1 MEDNSTTVQPD
12 SGNDVYADQGQGS
25 ESSGLYD
32 LSSIPEQF
40 RPSVEPVFKQWESNV
55 TKKFQ
60 EHADYRK
67 SWEPYE
73 QLGVNNVA
81 PDQLETLLAFNQLAE
96 DPEQF
101 DEWLHTTALERGLF
115 EQQQQQQ
122 AQEPMG
128 EDPYGDP
135 YAQPQQAQQFDPE
148 MLQQMI
154 SEQVGPLYEQAQ
166 AQQQQQAVQ
175 SAAEE
180 IQSQLD
186 GLHEKHGDFP
196 DEFICQL
203 AMAYDTPD
211 GIERAFS
218 DYQNVIAQT
227 ERGVVEN
234 KLSEPSVPESGGQ
247 PSVAPPETNSWEDAR
262 AAAIARLRANRG

>member
-1 MEDNSTTVQPD
+1 MDNSTEVQPEV
-12 SGNDVYADQGQGS
+12 GEVNDAGQGQ

-40 RPSVEPVFKQWESNV
+40 RSSVEPAFKQWEANV

-60 EHADYRK
+60 EHSDYRK
-67 SWEPYE
+67 QWEPYE
-73 QLGVNNVA
+73 QLGINNVDPQQVEA
-81 PDQLETLLAFNQLAE
+81 LLSFNELANDPD
-96 DPEQF
+96 QF
-101 DEWLHTTALERGLF
+101 DEWLRATAQERGLF
-115 EQQQQQQ
+115 EQLSQEDDLFSEP
-122 AQEPMG
+122 AQ
-128 EDPYGDP
+128 
-135 YAQPQQAQQFDPE
+135 QQFDPE
-148 MLQQMI
+148 QIQQMI
-154 SEQVGPLYEQAQ
+154 AEQVGPLYEQAQ
-166 AQQQQQAVQ
+166 AQQEQAAIQ

-186 GLHEKHGDFP
+186 ALHEKHGDFP

-211 GIERAFS
+211 GIERAFA

-234 KLSEPSVPESGGQ
+234 KLSEPSVPERGGQ
-247 PSVAPPETNSWEDAR
+247 ADTNAPETNTWEDAR
-262 AAAIARLRANRG
+262 AAAIARLRASQG